1 MAIPKNIER
10 IVCLSPSQES
20 ISYFIYSKNGASWS
34 NDEAFPR
41 RSRCCKH
48 FPFLKWPFSVSTWPH
63 VACLMCALGVFLDLC
78 SPLPSTH
85 RMVLSRVAVSRLLS
99 SGCGCY
105 RDDAPDDMVLGR
117 CFTSLG
123 VPITH
128 SPLFHQVG
136 NNTHTCYHGLILWS
150 QHCPVHSQIVS

>member
-1 MAIPKNIER
+1 MRHFHVDLAVVFSIVFAI
-10 IVCLSPSQES
+10 
-20 ISYFIYSKNGASWS
+20 G
-34 NDEAFPR
+34 
-41 RSRCCKH
+41 H

-63 VACLMCALGVFLDLC
+63 VTCLMCALGVFLDLC

-136 NNTHTCYHGLILWS
+136 NNTHTLSWFDTLVSTPSSTQSDCVLDYVTGL
-150 QHCPVHSQIVS
+150 